1 MMEVFLMKKQD
12 FGSYLREKRKAN
24 NLSIVNLSKLSG
36 VSNPYISQLENNK
49 FKPSFEI
56 IKKLT
61 QALNLNFNE
70 AAWIADL
77 YTDEEYRQLKR
88 EDDFISSLSLE
99 EERRYH
105 EDQILAAEDNFKIKR
120 FKMTKYVDIEDF
132 LNNDSRFFFIKGHRL
147 TNEKIKALID
157 LFDGLENK
165 YPSDEEIE
173 LEFNNLRKQNKE
185 LQRKAEEK
193 GGFVLNTDS
202 LIFDL
207 D

>member
-1 MMEVFLMKKQD
+1 MTKQD
-12 FGSYLREKRKAN
+12 FGSYLREKRKTN

-99 EERRYH
+99 EERRYN
-105 EDQILAAEDNFKIKR
+105 EDQILAAEDNFKINR
-120 FKMTKYVDIEDF
+120 FKMTKYVDLEDF
-132 LNNDSRFFFIKGHRL
+132 LNNDSRSFFIKGHRL

-157 LFDGLENK
+157 LFDGLENN

-185 LQRKAEEK
+185 LQRKAEEI